1 MACFVSAE
9 VICIVLERV
18 ALVAD
23 DVALV
28 ADDVALVADDVAL
41 VADDVALVAFN
52 ASEVCIKPKLD
63 SFGIRVATL
72 TTTATSTI
80 IEKQM
85 RKDAKLRF

>member
-1 MACFVSAE
+1 VACFVSAE

-18 ALVAD
+18 VFVA
-23 DVALV
+23 V
-28 ADDVALVADDVAL
+28 DVALVADDVAL

>member
-1 MACFVSAE
+1 
-9 VICIVLERV
+9 
-18 ALVAD
+18 
-23 DVALV
+23 
-28 ADDVALVADDVAL
+28 
-41 VADDVALVAFN
+41 LVAFN

>member
-1 MACFVSAE
+1 
-9 VICIVLERV
+9 VICIVLGRV
-18 ALVAD
+18 LF
-23 DVALV
+23 V

-63 SFGIRVATL
+63 SFGIRIATP
-72 TTTATSTI
+72 TTATSTI
-80 IEKQM
+80 NEKQM